1 MGPIWGRQ
9 DPGGPH
15 VGPMS
20 LAIWVK
26 KYRYPQTDSL
36 ASVKSASIYT
46 TPYVLNIRWSELMP
60 NGNSYRIIP
69 PWILQN
75 GPYSLYEIYQVV
87 LPHITLYFLYLRYNC
102 KCTVNCKQV
111 HCGGIHS
118 SWWRHFHFPRYWPFV
133 RGTHRSPVDSLNNC
147 QWSGALMFSSIC
159 AWTKRWANNRV
170 ASGLRRHRA
179 HDEVPVMAK
188 MEAWKTST
196 TYRPKA
202 GKFGRTLVLLY
213 NWTHSVQSFLQ
224 ETVNYI
230 SNFDNLSTLCM

>member
-1 MGPIWGRQ
+1 M
-9 DPGGPH
+9 
-15 VGPMS
+15 
-20 LAIWVK
+20 
-26 KYRYPQTDSL
+26 KYIKWYCPTEL
-36 ASVKSASIYT
+36 FIFYT
-46 TPYVLNIRWSELMP
+46 CVTIVNALW
-60 NGNSYRIIP
+60 
-69 PWILQN
+69 
-75 GPYSLYEIYQVV
+75 
-87 LPHITLYFLYLRYNC
+87 
-102 KCTVNCKQV
+102 TVNKYIAVVCTTHDDV
-111 HCGGIHS
+111 ISIFRGS
-118 SWWRHFHFPRYWPFV
+118 WPFV

-188 MEAWKTST
+188 MEAWKTSP

-213 NWTHSVQSFLQ
+213 NWTHSMQSFLQ